1 MSHDEST
8 LELEN
13 IEFSDKFPLNK
24 GQKGIIEEV
33 ITWKTQ
39 PPLVKTGRSSFLL
52 IDEDKLPFK
61 GMKIKGC
68 GFFDA
73 YSHMVIQ
80 PSRSEGYDA
89 HTQKASDGVNEIHY
103 QIEVD
108 DNDELIYTKPKQRP
122 YGAQNYEQAL
132 HEYNAYDVLHSN
144 WKGEDKKYPFYY
156 PIAHAKYKDLENQ
169 GEPLGVGVFG
179 MKTKSELPLA
189 TYFAGEF
196 EDKGLR
202 INPQLL
208 EYWQKNIAK
217 VGQKEPDYFDILKTL
232 QILARKFGQSL
243 SNLHEH
249 FVDYDAH
256 LFNCSVDNENGV
268 VTIYDLDHVIA
279 ADDISDQ
286 KYFYYCMKDFE
297 LGLVAVMSNF
307 LLNGLFHGIPLFQE
321 LDKQIDEFNII
332 RGFFEGYLGELS
344 KDALYNAK
352 AMWKKL
358 ILLSINHLIE
368 ADKKDQLEIVY
379 NFCEA
384 EREQSFIDLFP
395 HLKEKINKLRP
406 KFNLSVEEHEKII
419 KKFLDQKI
427 EISKDHNVTE

>member
-13 IEFSDKFPLNK
+13 INFSDKFPLNK

-52 IDEDKLPFK
+52 IDEERLPFK

-80 PSRSEGYDA
+80 PSREEGYEA
-89 HTQKASDGVNEIHY
+89 HRQTAHEIHF
-103 QIEVD
+103 QIEVN
-108 DNDELIYTKPKQRP
+108 DNDEPIYTKPKERP

-132 HEYNAYDVLHSN
+132 HEYKAYDVLHSN
-144 WKGEDKKYPFYY
+144 WKGTPEKYPFYY
-156 PIAHAKYKDLENQ
+156 PIAHAKYKDFENQ

-217 VGQKEPDYFDILKTL
+217 IGQSEPDYFDILKTL
-232 QILARKFGQSL
+232 QVLAREFGKSL
-243 SNLHEH
+243 SHLHEH
-249 FVDYDAH
+249 FVDHDSH

-268 VTIYDLDHVIA
+268 VVIYDLDHVISA
-279 ADDISDQ
+279 KDISDQ

-297 LGLVAVMSNF
+297 LGLTAIMSNF
-307 LLNGLFHGIPLFQE
+307 LLNGLIHGIPLFQE

-332 RGFFEGYLGELS
+332 KGFFEGYFGELS
-344 KDALYNAK
+344 KDVLYNAK

-368 ADKKDQLEIVY
+368 ADQTDQLGMVHS
-379 NFCEA
+379 FCEA
-384 EREQSFIDLFP
+384 EKEQSFIDLFP
-395 HLKEKINKLRP
+395 HLKAKVSIIRP
-406 KFNLSVEEHEKII
+406 DFNLSAEEHEKII
-419 KKFLDQKI
+419 KRFLDQKI
-427 EISKDHNVTE
+427 EISKEQNVTK